1 MLFLIVKKR
10 NQSIN
15 QHKARAHLAWTN
27 SPQRWMLVG
36 GCVSYLLTLEM
47 TSKLV
52 GVADRAT
59 MNGYKARLELMLA
72 HTIAHM
78 RHART
83 THGRSHA
90 RTGTHERAPY
100 TRPVHQY
107 QRTDAQARTPRSAR
121 ALVFLCSLGIRPDG
135 WVWVKV
141 GGGGSVGRRSCGG
154 RGGGEARQYYLIHN
168 TY

>member
-72 HTIAHM
+72 HTIAHTCDT
-78 RHART
+78 HARHMDAAT
-83 THGRSHA
+83 HA
-90 RTGTHERAPY
+90 R
-100 TRPVHQY
+100 
-107 QRTDAQARTPRSAR
+107 ARTSAR
-121 ALVFLCSLGIRPDG
+121 RTHALYTNTNAQMHKRARPG
-135 WVWVKV
+135 ARARSSFFALWVSASVRM
-141 GGGGSVGRRSCGG
+141 GGCG
-154 RGGGEARQYYLIHN
+154 
-168 TY
+168 